1 MPTVPPWRKTTW
13 VLLVWTVVFAVL
25 IIAAAFLD
33 AGVTEEEI
41 EECMSEGF
49 IPPEECEETLEAE
62 DEGIGIGITPLFLL
76 WLAGFLAVGLAWV
89 LTRPRS
95 RPPHRA

>member
-1 MPTVPPWRKTTW
+1 M
-13 VLLVWTVVFAVL
+13 LVIWTVVFAVL
-25 IIAAAFLD
+25 LIAAAFLN

-76 WLAGFLAVGLAWV
+76 WLAGFLALGLAWV

-95 RPPHRA
+95 RPPHRV